1 MQEQLIKIEGRT
13 TTLAAENGEWATQA
27 PELSVIVPTFN
38 ERDNVAEIV
47 QRLEASLSGNA
58 WEVIF
63 VDDDSPDG
71 TAARAREIARTDPRV
86 RCLQRIG
93 RRGLS
98 SACVEGMLASSAPF
112 LAVMDADCQH
122 DETVLPRMLEILK
135 AGDTDIVVGSRY
147 IEGGG
152 IGSWTAS
159 RAKMSRFATRLGRT
173 VMKQDLSD
181 PMSGFFALRR
191 GVLELAVRDLSNIGF
206 KILLDLV
213 ASSPGTLRLKETPY
227 TFRNRHA
234 GESKLDSQAMWGFV
248 MLLADKLIGHIV
260 PVRFV
265 AFAMVGALGVFV
277 HFAILSTL
285 FQLMAVPFHFSQGA
299 ATVSAMVCNFAL
311 NNALTYR
318 DMRLKRWQWFKGLG
332 SFSLSCSLGA
342 LANVGIASYLFRRD
356 TSWAVAALAGIAV
369 GAVWNY
375 AVTAFYTWSKEGR
388 GPRN

>member
-318 DMRLKRWQWFKGLG
+318 DMRLKGWQWFKGLG